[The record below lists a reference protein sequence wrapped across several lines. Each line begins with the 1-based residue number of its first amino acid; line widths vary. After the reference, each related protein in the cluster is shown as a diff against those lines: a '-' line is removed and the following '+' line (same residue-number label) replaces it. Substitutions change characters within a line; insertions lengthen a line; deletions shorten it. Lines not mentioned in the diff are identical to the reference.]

1 MYMIYSILWSDHL
14 TFREVFFFLYI
25 KTRQILEKK
34 LIDLEKNKNLT
45 AVFNEK
51 CLVAF
56 EESISGLGE
65 I

>member
-1 MYMIYSILWSDHL
+1 MYMIYTILWSDHL
-14 TFREVFFFLYI
+14 TFREVYFFSVY
-25 KTRQILEKK
+25 KNCRQILEKK

-56 EESISGLGE
+56 EEKYQKNK
-65 I
+65 